1 MMTKPDPNRVRDSAR
16 SYHRI
21 EISDLL
27 RLDDLAAEDEE
38 ALFQRAPLGAGRYRD
53 RLLCRALCQGAALH
67 YVDGANGVKDFDV
80 WSFYRA
86 LDSGPYPYRR
96 VARADLGVTK
106 FGRWPGDEGRYAGRR
121 VDLIGR
127 SLTAESTAD
136 PVAVLRAYLRA
147 GVTESARQLAATAAV
162 LINPRNR
169 AGEIVWPAPDHRRQH
184 ATP

>member
-1 MMTKPDPNRVRDSAR
+1 MMTKPDPDQLRDSAR

-27 RLDDLAAEDEE
+27 RLDDLAAHDEE
-38 ALFQRAPLGAGRYRD
+38 ALFERAPLGAGRYRD

-67 YVDGANGVKDFDV
+67 YVDGAKGVKDFDV

-96 VARADLGVTK
+96 VGRADFGVTK
-106 FGRWPGDEGRYAGRR
+106 FGRWLGDEGRYAGRR

-127 SLTAESTAD
+127 SLAVDSTAD
-136 PVAVLRAYLRA
+136 PAAILRAYLQA
-147 GVTESARQLAATAAV
+147 ATTESARQLAAKAVV
-162 LINPRNR
+162 LINPRDR
-169 AGEIVWPAPDHRRQH
+169 AGEVVWPSTHRR
-184 ATP
+184 